1 MVPKRMTPK
10 FEIVLLFENSAS
22 EKGRGERDSC
32 SVSLWSSY
40 SEEGFQLA
48 EPLPTQMGDWN
59 VLLLFFCE
67 KKKKKKK
74 KKKRKKKKKK
84 KKKK

>member
-1 MVPKRMTPK
+1 MYSY
-10 FEIVLLFENSAS
+10 FENSAS
-22 EKGRGERDSC
+22 EKGRDERDSC

-48 EPLPTQMGDWN
+48 EPLPIQMGDWN
-59 VLLLFFCE
+59 VLLLFFY

-74 KKKRKKKKKK
+74 KKKSNNSSNKSKKS
-84 KKKK
+84 